1 MSDSHLKTVGSS
13 PNLGLGWVRLR
24 GVFGFTLT
32 GLLCTQAASGLAGI
46 CSGIIHAVSVVNYFV
61 AFLFNLNFL
70 ISFCME
76 VYESIIWVPDSDK
89 QRSLL
94 ISSNTKHMSSAKTRL
109 HQGCGRNNTRR
120 SYEKK
125 MDKQE
130 RSTRENNNS
139 ENTCT
144 SMFFAAL
151 FIIARTGKQSTEE
164 WIKMW
169 YVYTMEYDSS
179 IKKKE
184 ATPFAATRI

>member
-1 MSDSHLKTVGSS
+1 
-13 PNLGLGWVRLR
+13 
-24 GVFGFTLT
+24 
-32 GLLCTQAASGLAGI
+32 
-46 CSGIIHAVSVVNYFV
+46 
-61 AFLFNLNFL
+61 
-70 ISFCME
+70 
-76 VYESIIWVPDSDK
+76 
-89 QRSLL
+89 
-94 ISSNTKHMSSAKTRL
+94 
-109 HQGCGRNNTRR
+109 
-120 SYEKK
+120 

-151 FIIARTGKQSTEE
+151 FIIAGTGKQSTEE

-184 ATPFAATRI
+184 ATHLQQLGYEHRDDDTSEVRKRKTDTM